1 MKRNKKE
8 DLDFY
13 VVPYCYT
20 RLSKYTRH
28 LFVIMFNQWLT
39 TKDDDGWYYHSIESL
54 VDKSKLSSRNAVV
67 ESINEMIALGILEKK
82 RGFNTPNKYRFL
94 VEVLNKF
101 EKDI

>member
-1 MKRNKKE
+1 MKRKKKE
-8 DLDFY
+8 DFEFY

-20 RLSKYTRH
+20 RLSKNTRH

-39 TKDDDGWYYHSIESL
+39 TKDDDGWYYRSIESL
-54 VDKSKLSSRNAVV
+54 VAESKLCSRNAVV
-67 ESINEMIALGILEKK
+67 DAINEMIELGILEKK

-101 EKDI
+101 EKDV